1 MAGFLVVLAFL
12 ALFVLGFPVV
22 LAIGIPCIVYMFA
35 NGLPIDLVAQRTLYA
50 LDSFPLV
57 AVPVFLFVGSL
68 MNSAGISRYIYKF
81 ADTAVGRLPGGL
93 AQVNIFGSLIFAGM
107 SGSALADIGGLG
119 RIEID
124 AMRSKGFSA
133 PFAAAVTS
141 SSAIVGPIFPPSIP
155 LIIYGTVTG
164 VSVIQLLLGGIL
176 PGLLCVLMLMLMTGW
191 LADAAQ
197 LPAHR
202 ALADAGGAVA
212 RLQAG
217 VPGDRRAGDPDR
229 RHARRV
235 LHADRDRVGD
245 GALRDADQQPVLS
258 RADVEG
264 VLDAAFETIRA
275 SAGILLIVAVAALF
289 GWILSVEQVPQQ
301 LTGLMLSIS
310 TNPYVLLMI
319 VNVLL
324 IVVGMFLDSTTAI
337 LVIAPI
343 IAKPL
348 VAAGVDPVHLGMVV
362 VFNLMIGLL
371 TPPMGLALFL
381 VADIAKVTMKEVL
394 KEMMPYYVP
403 LGVDPA
409 AHHIHSRPDDVD
421 SAARDGTLTDGSPVR
436 CSHTAPH
443 LGSWD

>member
-1 MAGFLVVLAFL
+1 MEGFLVVLAFL
-12 ALFVLGFPVV
+12 ALFMLGFPVV
-22 LAIGIPCIVYMFA
+22 LAIGIPCIVYIFA
-35 NGLPIDLVAQRTLYA
+35 NGLPVDLIAQRTLYA

-124 AMRSKGFSA
+124 AMRSKGFS
-133 PFAAAVTS
+133 PGFAAAVTS

-176 PGLLCVLMLMLMTGW
+176 PGLVCVAMLMLMTGW
-191 LADAAQ
+191 LALRRNYPRTERWPTRQELWRDFK
-197 LPAHR
+197 PAFP
-202 ALADAGGAVA
+202 AIVAPVILIAGMLAGFFTPTEIASVTVLYAVLISSLFY
-212 RLQAG
+212 RELTLKG
-217 VPGDRRAGDPDR
+217 
-229 RHARRV
+229 
-235 LHADRDRVGD
+235 L
-245 GALRDADQQPVLS
+245 
-258 RADVEG
+258 
-264 VLDAAFETIRA
+264 LDAAYETIVA
-275 SAGILLIVAVAALF
+275 SSGILLIVAVAALF
-289 GWILSVEQVPQQ
+289 GWILSVEQVPQK
-301 LTGLMLSIS
+301 LTGLMLAVS
-310 TNPYVLLMI
+310 TNPYVLLLI

-324 IVVGMFLDSTTAI
+324 ILVGMFLDSTTAI

-348 VAAGVDPVHLGMVV
+348 VMAGVDPVHLGMVV

-381 VADIAKVTMKEVL
+381 VGDIAKVSMKEVL
-394 KEMMPYYVP
+394 KEMAPYYLP
-403 LGVDPA
+403 LGVTLLLITYVPGITTWIPTWA
-409 AHHIHSRPDDVD
+409 L
-421 SAARDGTLTDGSPVR
+421 AR
-436 CSHTAPH
+436 
-443 LGSWD
+443 

>member
-1 MAGFLVVLAFL
+1 MEGFLVVVAFVV
-12 ALFVLGFPVV
+12 LFILGFPVV
-22 LAIGIPCIVYMFA
+22 FAIGIPCVVYILA

-68 MNSAGISRYIYKF
+68 MNSAGISRYIYAF
-81 ADTAVGRLPGGL
+81 ADTAVGRMPGGL

-124 AMRSKGFSA
+124 AMRKKGFSA

-164 VSVIQLLLGGIL
+164 VSVIQLLLGGIV
-176 PGLLCVLMLMLMTGW
+176 PGLLCVAMLMLMTWW
-191 LADAAQ
+191 LASRRKYPRAARWPRRGELWRDFKPA
-197 LPAHR
+197 LPAII
-202 ALADAGGAVA
+202 APVILIAGMLLGWFTPTEIASVT
-212 RLQAG
+212 
-217 VPGDRRAGDPDR
+217 
-229 RHARRV
+229 V
-235 LHADRDRVGD
+235 LYAILISSLFYRE
-245 GALRDADQQPVLS
+245 LTWQ
-258 RADVEG
+258 G
-264 VLDAAFETIRA
+264 VLDAAYETIRA

-289 GWILSVEQVPQQ
+289 GWILSVELVPQK
-301 LTGLMLSIS
+301 LTGIMLSIS
-310 TNPYVLLMI
+310 TNPFALLLL

-324 IVVGMFLDSTTAI
+324 IIVGMFLDSTTAI

-362 VFNLMIGLL
+362 VFNLMVGLL

-381 VADIAKVTMKEVL
+381 VADIAKVTMKDVL
-394 KEMMPYYVP
+394 TEMLPYYLP
-403 LGVDPA
+403 LGV
-409 AHHIHSRPDDVD
+409 
-421 SAARDGTLTDGSPVR
+421 TLLLITYVPQITTWIPR
-436 CSHTAPH
+436 IA
-443 LGSWD
+443 LGP

>member
-1 MAGFLVVLAFL
+1 MSGFIVVLAFL

-22 LAIGIPCIVYMFA
+22 LAIGIPCAVYMLA
-35 NGLPIDLVAQRTLYA
+35 NDLPLELIAQRTLYA

-68 MNSAGISRYIYKF
+68 MNSAGISRYIYAF
-81 ADTAVGRLPGGL
+81 ADTACGRLPGGL

-107 SGSALADIGGLG
+107 SGSALADIGGIG

-124 AMRSKGFSA
+124 AMRQKGFNA

-141 SSAIVGPIFPPSIP
+141 ASAIVGPIFPPSIP

-176 PGLLCVLMLMLMTGW
+176 PGLLCVAALMLMTGW
-191 LADAAQ
+191 LALRRGYPRAARWPTFAELWRDMAPA
-197 LPAHR
+197 LPAILAPAILIVGMLVGFFTPTEIASVTVAYTVLIS
-202 ALADAGGAVA
+202 ALFYRELTVK
-212 RLQAG
+212 
-217 VPGDRRAGDPDR
+217 
-229 RHARRV
+229 
-235 LHADRDRVGD
+235 
-245 GALRDADQQPVLS
+245 
-258 RADVEG
+258 G
-264 VLDAAFETIRA
+264 VLDAAYETIRA

-289 GWILSVEQVPQQ
+289 GWILSVEQVPQAM
-301 LTGLMLSIS
+301 TEAMLSVS
-310 TNPYVLLMI
+310 TNPYVLLI
-319 VNVLL
+319 VNLL
-324 IVVGMFLDSTTAI
+324 LLVVGMFLDSTTAI

-381 VADIAKVTMKEVL
+381 VADIANVSMRDVL
-394 KEMMPYYVP
+394 REMGPYYVP
-403 LGVDPA
+403 LLATLLLITFVPA
-409 AHHIHSRPDDVD
+409 ITTWIPRLAV
-421 SAARDGTLTDGSPVR
+421 AQ
-436 CSHTAPH
+436 
-443 LGSWD
+443 

>member
-1 MAGFLVVLAFL
+1 MEGFLVVLAFL
-12 ALFVLGFPVV
+12 ALFVFGFPVV
-22 LAIGIPCIVYMFA
+22 LAIGIPCVVYILA
-35 NGLPIDLVAQRTLYA
+35 NGLPLDLVAQRTLYA

-68 MNSAGISRYIYKF
+68 MNSAGISRYIYSF
-81 ADTAVGRLPGGL
+81 ADTAVGRMPGGL

-124 AMRSKGFSA
+124 AMRKKGFSG
-133 PFAAAVTS
+133 PFSAAVTS

-176 PGLLCVLMLMLMTGW
+176 PGLLCVAMLMLMTWW
-191 LADAAQ
+191 LANRRKYPRAARWPRPGE
-197 LPAHR
+197 LWRDFKPAFP
-202 ALADAGGAVA
+202 AIVAPVILIAGMLLGWFTPTEIASVTVLYAVLISSIFY
-212 RLQAG
+212 RELTWQ
-217 VPGDRRAGDPDR
+217 
-229 RHARRV
+229 
-235 LHADRDRVGD
+235 
-245 GALRDADQQPVLS
+245 
-258 RADVEG
+258 G
-264 VLDAAFETIRA
+264 VLDAAYETIRA

-289 GWILSVEQVPQQ
+289 GWILSVESVPQK
-301 LTGLMLSIS
+301 LTGIMLSIS
-310 TNPYVLLMI
+310 TNPIVLLLL

-324 IVVGMFLDSTTAI
+324 IIVGMFLDSTTAI

-394 KEMMPYYVP
+394 REMAPYYVP
-403 LGVDPA
+403 LG
-409 AHHIHSRPDDVD
+409 I
-421 SAARDGTLTDGSPVR
+421 TLLLITYVPQITTWIPR
-436 CSHTAPH
+436 IA
-443 LGSWD
+443 LGP

>member
-1 MAGFLVVLAFL
+1 MEGFLVVLAFL
-12 ALFVLGFPVV
+12 GLFMLGFPVV
-22 LAIGIPCIVYMFA
+22 LAIGIPCIVYIFA

-68 MNSAGISRYIYKF
+68 MNSAGISRYIYAF
-81 ADTAVGRLPGGL
+81 ADTAVGRMPGGL

-124 AMRSKGFSA
+124 AMRKKGFSA

-164 VSVIQLLLGGIL
+164 VSVIQLLLGGIV
-176 PGLLCVLMLMLMTGW
+176 PGLLCVAMLMLMTWW
-191 LADAAQ
+191 LAKRRKYPRAARWPSRGE
-197 LPAHR
+197 LWRDLKPAFP
-202 ALADAGGAVA
+202 AIVAPVILIAGMLLGWFTPTEIASVT
-212 RLQAG
+212 
-217 VPGDRRAGDPDR
+217 
-229 RHARRV
+229 V
-235 LHADRDRVGD
+235 LYAMLISSLFYRE
-245 GALRDADQQPVLS
+245 LTWQ
-258 RADVEG
+258 G
-264 VLDAAFETIRA
+264 VLDAAYETIRA

-289 GWILSVEQVPQQ
+289 GWILSVESVPQQ
-301 LTGLMLSIS
+301 LTGVMLSIS
-310 TNPYVLLMI
+310 TNPYVLLML

-324 IVVGMFLDSTTAI
+324 IIVGMFLDSTTAI

-381 VADIAKVTMKEVL
+381 VADIAKVTMKDVL
-394 KEMMPYYVP
+394 KEMLPYYIP
-403 LGVDPA
+403 LG
-409 AHHIHSRPDDVD
+409 I
-421 SAARDGTLTDGSPVR
+421 TLLLITYVPEITTWVPR
-436 CSHTAPH
+436 FA
-443 LGSWD
+443 LGQ

>member
-1 MAGFLVVLAFL
+1 MEGFLVVLAFL
-12 ALFVLGFPVV
+12 GLFVLGFPVV
-22 LAIGIPCIVYMFA
+22 LAIGIPCVVYILA

-68 MNSAGISRYIYKF
+68 MNSAGISRYIYAF
-81 ADTAVGRLPGGL
+81 ADTAVGRMPGGL

-124 AMRSKGFSA
+124 AMRNKGFSS

-164 VSVIQLLLGGIL
+164 VSVIQLLLGGIV
-176 PGLLCVLMLMLMTGW
+176 PGLLCVAMLMLMTSW
-191 LADAAQ
+191 LAHRRNYPRAARWPRRGELWRDFKPAFPAIVAPVILIAGMLLGWFTPTEIASVTLLYAILISSLFYRELTWQGVVDAAY
-197 LPAHR
+197 
-202 ALADAGGAVA
+202 
-212 RLQAG
+212 
-217 VPGDRRAGDPDR
+217 
-229 RHARRV
+229 
-235 LHADRDRVGD
+235 
-245 GALRDADQQPVLS
+245 
-258 RADVEG
+258 
-264 VLDAAFETIRA
+264 ETIRA

-289 GWILSVEQVPQQ
+289 GWILSVESVPQK
-301 LTGLMLSIS
+301 LTGIMLSIS
-310 TNPYVLLMI
+310 TNPYVLLMM

-381 VADIAKVTMKEVL
+381 VADIARVTMKDVL
-394 KEMMPYYVP
+394 REMVPYYIP
-403 LGVDPA
+403 LGV
-409 AHHIHSRPDDVD
+409 
-421 SAARDGTLTDGSPVR
+421 TLVLITYVPSITTWIP
-436 CSHTAPH
+436 SIA
-443 LGSWD
+443 LGP

>member
-1 MAGFLVVLAFL
+1 MDGYLVVLAFVV
-12 ALFVLGFPVV
+12 LFILGFPVV
-22 LAIGIPCIVYMFA
+22 LAIAIPSFVYVFA
-35 NGLPIDLVAQRTLYA
+35 KGFPIDLLAQRTLYA

-68 MNSAGISRYIYKF
+68 MNSAGISRYIYRF

-107 SGSALADIGGLG
+107 SGSALADIGGIG

-124 AMRSKGFSA
+124 AMRKKGFSV

-164 VSVIQLLLGGIL
+164 VSVIQLLLGGIV

-191 LADAAQ
+191 LAVRRKYPRTDRWPTLAELWRDFKPAA
-197 LPAHR
+197 PAI
-202 ALADAGGAVA
+202 AAPVILIGGMLLGYFTPTEIASVTVA
-212 RLQAG
+212 YAILISGLFYRELTWRG
-217 VPGDRRAGDPDR
+217 
-229 RHARRV
+229 
-235 LHADRDRVGD
+235 L
-245 GALRDADQQPVLS
+245 
-258 RADVEG
+258 
-264 VLDAAFETIRA
+264 LDAAFETIRA
-275 SAGILLIVAVAALF
+275 SAGILLIVAAAALF
-289 GWILSVEQVPQQ
+289 GWILSVEQVPQH

-310 TNPYVLLMI
+310 TNPYVLLLI

-324 IVVGMFLDSTTAI
+324 LVVGMFLDSTTAI

-371 TPPMGLALFL
+371 TPPMGLALYL
-381 VADIAKVTMKEVL
+381 VSDIAKVTMKDVL
-394 KEMMPYYVP
+394 KEMLPYYVP
-403 LGVDPA
+403 LAVTLLLITYVPWLTTWIPRLA
-409 AHHIHSRPDDVD
+409 L
-421 SAARDGTLTDGSPVR
+421 GT
-436 CSHTAPH
+436 
-443 LGSWD
+443 

>member
-1 MAGFLVVLAFL
+1 MAGFLVVAAFL
-12 ALFVLGFPVV
+12 LLFMLGFPVV
-22 LAIGIPCIVYMFA
+22 LAIGIPSVVYLLVS
-35 NGLPIDLVAQRTLYA
+35 GLPLDLVAQRTLYA

-68 MNSAGISRYIYKF
+68 MNAAGISKHIYKF
-81 ADTAVGRLPGGL
+81 ADTAVSRLPGGL
-93 AQVNIFGSLIFAGM
+93 AQVNIFGSLVFAGM
-107 SGSALADIGGLG
+107 SGSALADIGGIG

-124 AMRSKGFSA
+124 AMRDKGFKPA
-133 PFAAAVTS
+133 FASAVTC

-164 VSVIQLLLGGIL
+164 VSVIQLLLGGIV

-191 LADAAQ
+191 LALRRGYPRSARWPTWAELWRDFKPAA
-197 LPAHR
+197 PAI
-202 ALADAGGAVA
+202 AAPVILIAGMLAGIFTPTEIAAVTVA
-212 RLQAG
+212 YAFLISGLFYRELSWAG
-217 VPGDRRAGDPDR
+217 VRN
-229 RHARRV
+229 
-235 LHADRDRVGD
+235 
-245 GALRDADQQPVLS
+245 
-258 RADVEG
+258 
-264 VLDAAFETIRA
+264 AAVETIGA

-289 GWILSVEQVPQQ
+289 GWVLSVEGVPQMM
-301 LTGLMLSIS
+301 TAAMLRVS
-310 TNPYVLLMI
+310 TNPYVLLLL

-381 VADIAKVTMKEVL
+381 VADIAKVSMKEVL
-394 KEMMPYYVP
+394 REMVPYYVP
-403 LGVDPA
+403 LLVTLMLITYVPA
-409 AHHIHSRPDDVD
+409 ITTWVPRWAVGGP
-421 SAARDGTLTDGSPVR
+421 
-436 CSHTAPH
+436 
-443 LGSWD
+443 